1 VTLDEAA
8 HCLAGAGI
16 EGARREARL
25 LMAHALGVSRD
36 ATLTAAL
43 TPQQK
48 TMFAALVARR
58 AAREPFAYI
67 TGRKEFWSLEF
78 DVGPGVLIPRP
89 DTETLIEQ
97 ALRFTPDRNAPLA
110 IADLGAGSG
119 ALLVAAL
126 TEFPNATG
134 TGFESSPQAF
144 AYLSRNIARHIPHR
158 GQAHLASWD
167 AAAGDTAG
175 GPFDLVFSN
184 PPYIP
189 AGDIESLAPD
199 VSRYEP
205 LTALD
210 GGKDGLDAYRAL
222 AGLLPAILKPGGLA
236 ILEIGAGQGNS
247 VEPLFQSLE
256 TVALASDL
264 GGIARALVLRKS

>member
-1 VTLDEAA
+1 MTFDEAVR
-8 HCLAGAGI
+8 HLAESGI

-25 LMAHALGVSRD
+25 LLAHVLGVSRD
-36 ATLTAAL
+36 ATLTAAV
-43 TPQQK
+43 TPEQSAK
-48 TMFAALVARR
+48 FAALVARR

-78 DVGPGVLIPRP
+78 EVGPGVLIPRP
-89 DTETLIEQ
+89 DTESLIEQ
-97 ALRFTPDRNAPLA
+97 AIRYLPDKSAPLT

-134 TGFESSPQAF
+134 TGFESSPEAF
-144 AYLSRNIARHIPHR
+144 AYLGRNIARHVPLR
-158 GQAHLASWD
+158 GQACLRSWD
-167 AAAGDTAG
+167 AAE
-175 GPFDLVFSN
+175 GPFDLILSN

-189 AGDIESLAPD
+189 SGEIESLAAD

-205 LTALD
+205 LAALD
-210 GGKDGLDAYRAL
+210 GGEDGLDAYRAL

-236 ILEIGAGQGNS
+236 ILEIGAGQENS
-247 VEPLFQSLE
+247 VEPLFQGLE
-256 TVALASDL
+256 ILALAADL
-264 GGIARALVLRKS
+264 GGIPRALVLRKP